1 VGSFKKYKNKIIEK
15 WHILKEKSLKQEETK
30 EEPTIKLV
38 KKQLKPV
45 RKQANHIYII
55 MLMNM
60 KGNFITEVS

>member
-1 VGSFKKYKNKIIEK
+1 MAHPK
-15 WHILKEKSLKQEETK
+15 KEKSLKQGEIK

-38 KKQLKPV
+38 KKQLKLV

-60 KGNFITEVS
+60 KGNFIIEGS